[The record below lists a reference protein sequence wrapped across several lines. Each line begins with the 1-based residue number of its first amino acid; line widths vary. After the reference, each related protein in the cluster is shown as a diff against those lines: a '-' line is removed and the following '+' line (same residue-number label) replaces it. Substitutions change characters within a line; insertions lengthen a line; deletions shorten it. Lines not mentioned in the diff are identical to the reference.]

1 MEEIKI
7 IIIIIIIII
16 IMIIMIIIKERYC
29 VNRGKGELK
38 LVV

>member
-7 IIIIIIIII
+7 IIIIIIMI

>member
-1 MEEIKI
+1 MEEIK
-7 IIIIIIIII
+7 IIIIIIII

-29 VNRGKGELK
+29 VDRGKGELK

>member
-1 MEEIKI
+1 MEEVKI

-16 IMIIMIIIKERYC
+16 IMIIMIIIKERYY

>member
-7 IIIIIIIII
+7 IIMIII

-29 VNRGKGELK
+29 VNRGKANLN
-38 LVV
+38 